1 VQARGALKKEQIG
14 HLRSKRRIRRSGH
27 AAARGAGRGEIVA
40 AASIR
45 QRPGQ
50 NEDRAVLRHWEGDLV
65 AGSKGNFIAML
76 VERKSR
82 FVIIVK
88 VTDMRTE
95 NVVAALIKAVH
106 KPPVPRSDR

>member
-1 VQARGALKKEQIG
+1 
-14 HLRSKRRIRRSGH
+14 
-27 AAARGAGRGEIVA
+27 
-40 AASIR
+40 
-45 QRPGQ
+45 
-50 NEDRAVLRHWEGDLV
+50 
-65 AGSKGNFIAML
+65 ML